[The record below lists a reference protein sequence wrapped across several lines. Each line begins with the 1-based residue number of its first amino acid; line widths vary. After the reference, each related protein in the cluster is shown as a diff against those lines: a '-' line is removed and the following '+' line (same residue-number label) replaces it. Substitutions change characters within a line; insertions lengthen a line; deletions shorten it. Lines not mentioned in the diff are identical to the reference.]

1 MTQLTLWPH
10 DLSHHVKCAEKSLF
24 RSTWGWGE
32 ILTQNYLT
40 PTLSPPFGR
49 VASVHLGHQSDT
61 GFETTAPWAERTD
74 VSRCRQ

>member
-1 MTQLTLWPH
+1 MTCHTN
-10 DLSHHVKCAEKSLF
+10 VKCDRKSLF
-24 RSTWGWGE
+24 RRPWVGGDPYPK
-32 ILTQNYLT
+32 LLD

-74 VSRCRQ
+74 VSGCRQ